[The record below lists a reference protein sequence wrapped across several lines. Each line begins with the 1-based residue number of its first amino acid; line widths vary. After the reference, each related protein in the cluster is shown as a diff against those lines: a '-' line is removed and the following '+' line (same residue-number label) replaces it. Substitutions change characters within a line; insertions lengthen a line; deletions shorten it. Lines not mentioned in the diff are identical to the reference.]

1 MPDPKLY
8 LLAMAASAIASLLF
22 VLAATAVVRPT
33 STTRRNVASILGI
46 GLGLAVGYNVLA
58 LRLAWPPV
66 KGLDRLLLIIV
77 PATIGIELIAGFP
90 CIPRSVAWLMRT
102 CLAVAAPRILLR
114 GSVYL
119 SSPGSDR
126 DLWLSGAELVL
137 WSSLLIGTW
146 RLLTLLSARSPGISI
161 PMALAMTTQSAG
173 LTIMMAGY
181 IKGGAATIPL
191 AAALVGTTVATYLMR
206 NRISLSGAIGIGV
219 VGLFGILFI
228 GRFFGRLSTACALTL
243 LLAPLLLW
251 VSEMPFLKHRK
262 PWLVGS
268 IKVLLV
274 AIPLMVVVTL
284 AKQAFDREMA
294 PLLSIIYDVLE
305 VGS

>member
-22 VLAATAVVRPT
+22 VLATLAVVRPA
-33 STTRRNVASILGI
+33 SAARLNVASILGF
-46 GLGLAVGYNVLA
+46 GFGLAVGYKVLS
-58 LRLAWPPV
+58 LRLVWPPTN
-66 KGLDRLLLIIV
+66 GLDRLLLIIV
-77 PATIGIELIAGFP
+77 PLALGIELIAGFSW
-90 CIPRSVAWLMRT
+90 IPRSVAWLMRI
-102 CLAVAAPRILLR
+102 CLAAAAPRILLH

-119 SSPGSDR
+119 SGPGSDPDR
-126 DLWLSGAELVL
+126 WQSAAQLV
-137 WSSLLIGTW
+137 SCSILLIGTW

-161 PMALAMTTQSAG
+161 PLALAMTTQSGG

-191 AAALVGTTVATYLMR
+191 AAAIVGTTVATYLMR
-206 NRISLSGAIGIGV
+206 KQARLSGAIGIGV

-228 GRFFGRLSTACALTL
+228 GRFFGRLSTICALTL

-251 VSEMPFLKHRK
+251 VSEMPLLRHRK

-268 IKVLLV
+268 LRLLLV
-274 AIPLMVVVTL
+274 AIPLAVVLVL
-284 AKQAFDREMA
+284 AKQDFDLKMA
-294 PLLSIIYDVLE
+294 PLL
-305 VGS
+305 

>member
-22 VLAATAVVRPT
+22 VLAATAVARPAS
-33 STTRRNVASILGI
+33 STRLNIASILGI

-58 LRLAWPPV
+58 LRLAWPPA

-90 CIPRSVAWLMRT
+90 CKPRSAVWLMRI
-102 CLAVAAPRILLR
+102 CLAAAAPRILLHN
-114 GSVYL
+114 SVYL
-119 SSPGSDR
+119 SGPGSDR
-126 DLWLSGAELVL
+126 DLWQSATQLV
-137 WSSLLIGTW
+137 SCSILLIGTW
-146 RLLTLLSARSPGISI
+146 RLLTVLSARSPDNSI
-161 PMALAMTTQSAG
+161 PLALAMTTQCAG

-191 AAALVGTTVATYLMR
+191 AAALVGTTVATELMR
-206 NRISLSGAIGIGV
+206 KRTSLSGVIGIGV
-219 VGLFGILFI
+219 VGLFGVLFI

-251 VSEMPFLKHRK
+251 VSDMPLLRHRK
-262 PWLVGS
+262 PWLVGTLS
-268 IKVLLV
+268 FLLV
-274 AIPLMVVVTL
+274 AIPLAVVLVL
-284 AKQAFDREMA
+284 AKQDFDREMV
-294 PLLSIIYDVLE
+294 PLL
-305 VGS
+305 